1 MKKSQKIFLRIGA
14 SVIIVIILLVMVVF
28 AVETKKAYEF
38 ELKVRSHRDINDFW
52 FWQLMFFAVYM
63 GRLILSG
70 ICLLKNGY
78 VFLGDQS
85 KIRKILCVVSSALVI
100 ISYIFMH
107 DFQQEY
113 SFIEWHT
120 LIIAFILGSL
130 RFGKRGAN
138 IIKEDE

>member
-1 MKKSQKIFLRIGA
+1 MKKSQKIFLRIGI
-14 SVIIVIILLVMVVF
+14 SVIVVIILLVMVVF

-38 ELKVRSHRDINDFW
+38 ELKVRSFSHISGFW
-52 FWQLMFFAVYM
+52 FWYILFFAVYM
-63 GRLILSG
+63 GRLVLSG

-85 KIRKILCVVSSALVI
+85 KIRKILCVVSSVLVI

-113 SFIEWHT
+113 FFIEWNT
-120 LIIAFILGSL
+120 LMISFILGSL
-130 RFGKRGAN
+130 KFGKKGAN
-138 IIKEDE
+138 S